1 MSVCVIDE
9 TLNFT
14 TTSEAMEKIMEKNF
28 GNFVVIMTWLVYQMS
43 IKICI
48 QKMNFVLLDN
58 CHTENVCK
66 PECRG

>member
-43 IKICI
+43 HKNLHS
-48 QKMNFVLLDN
+48 KDEL
-58 CHTENVCK
+58 
-66 PECRG
+66 RSS